1 MDIYLTNSKTSERFR
16 VPLLPDR
23 LSVKSGAAV
32 ISLNVVKTGEIKIP
46 RGSTLTG
53 YSWNGVFPGETRKGL
68 NFLSEWKSPVQAV
81 AILNRWRDAGDTLRL
96 MVTDLSINDDVFIE
110 SFVYDYQGMGDVTY
124 TLNLTKRRVITVTTV
139 PGPPPAPAP
148 TPVTPTPAP
157 APGGGGSSGTSGST
171 GNSSNKSS
179 SSSGSYTVKSGD
191 SLYSIAK
198 AQLGDGARFAEI
210 YSMNKAAIDAKNKGK
225 NVSKYTVY
233 AGMKLKLPAR
243 KASTTNPIASTIIS
257 AVSTVASAI
266 ASLVTKKP
274 TATQV
279 KVAKTPVKSSSG
291 KPGSFTNMVN

>member
-139 PGPPPAPAP
+139 PGPPPAPP
-148 TPVTPTPAP
+148 PSPSPTPTPSP
-157 APGGGGSSGTSGST
+157 SPSGST
-171 GNSSNKSS
+171 SAKPAGNSTAASGAQA
-179 SSSGSYTVKSGD
+179 GSYTVRSGD

-210 YSMNKAAIDAKNKGK
+210 YNMNKAAINEKNKGK
-225 NVSKYTVY
+225 NASKYTIY

-243 KASTTNPIASTIIS
+243 KASATNPIASTIIS

-291 KPGSFTNMVN
+291 KPGSFTNIAK